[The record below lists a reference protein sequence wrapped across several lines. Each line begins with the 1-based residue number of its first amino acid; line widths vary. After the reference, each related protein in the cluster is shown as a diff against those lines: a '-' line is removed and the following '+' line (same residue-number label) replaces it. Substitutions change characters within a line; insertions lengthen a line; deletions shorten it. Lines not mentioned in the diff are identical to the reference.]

1 MSRIKSLKIKITDT
15 DFGEPIPFGADA
27 TNVDMSDGNNV
38 EDAMKVRVTQ
48 DFDSTGYGNAEDINA
63 DRVKG
68 HSIEELYSD
77 FISITVPAAS
87 AVPNSEGLYYAD
99 VTVKGIDPTKAI
111 LGIQI
116 AYDTS
121 ISHEKA
127 LAAYQWDYLETGTN
141 KVSFYST
148 TQWANS
154 FTIVGVVVQAEEGE
168 Y

>member
-1 MSRIKSLKIKITDT
+1 MSKIKKLKVKDT
-15 DFGEPIPFGADA
+15 ETSFGEPIPLGADA
-27 TNVDMSDGNNV
+27 INIDMSDGNNV
-38 EDAMKVRVTQ
+38 EDAVKARVTQ
-48 DFDSTGYGNAEDINA
+48 NFNSTGYGNAEDINA

-77 FISITVPAAS
+77 FISITVPAAN
-87 AVPNSEGLYYAD
+87 AVLNGDGLYYAD
-99 VTVKGIDPTKAI
+99 VTVRGLDPTKAI
-111 LGIQI
+111 LGIQM

-121 ISHEKA
+121 ISPEKA
-127 LAAYQWDYLETGTN
+127 LAAYQWDYLETGTD

>member
-15 DFGEPIPFGADA
+15 DFGEPIPLGADA

-111 LGIQI
+111 LGIQM

>member
-1 MSRIKSLKIKITDT
+1 MSRIKSLKVKITDT
-15 DFGEPIPFGADA
+15 DFGEPIPLGADA
-27 TNVDMSDGNNV
+27 INIDMSDGGNAEN
-38 EDAMKVRVTQ
+38 AIKARVTQ

-77 FISITVPAAS
+77 FISITVPAAN
-87 AVPNSEGLYYAD
+87 AVPNGDGLYYAD
-99 VTVKGIDPTKAI
+99 VTVKGLDPTKAI
-111 LGIQI
+111 LGIQM

>member
-15 DFGEPIPFGADA
+15 DFGEPIPLGADA

-99 VTVKGIDPTKAI
+99 VTVRGIDPTKAI
-111 LGIQI
+111 LGIQM

-121 ISHEKA
+121 ISPEKT

>member
-15 DFGEPIPFGADA
+15 DFGEPIPLGADA
-27 TNVDMSDGNNV
+27 TNVDMSDGNTV
-38 EDAMKVRVTQ
+38 EDAIKVRVTQ

-111 LGIQI
+111 LGIQM

-154 FTIVGVVVQAEEGE
+154 FTIVGVVIQAEEGE

>member
-27 TNVDMSDGNNV
+27 ENVDMSDGNSV
-38 EDAMKVRVTQ
+38 EDAIKVRVTQ

-99 VTVKGIDPTKAI
+99 VTVKGINPTKAI
-111 LGIQI
+111 LGIQM

-121 ISHEKA
+121 ISPEKA

>member
-1 MSRIKSLKIKITDT
+1 
-15 DFGEPIPFGADA
+15 
-27 TNVDMSDGNNV
+27 MSDGNNV
-38 EDAMKVRVTQ
+38 EDAIKVRVTQ

-111 LGIQI
+111 LGIQM

-121 ISHEKA
+121 ISPKRHQPLINGTIQRQEQIKYLFIA
-127 LAAYQWDYLETGTN
+127 LLNGRILSLLLVQQFKQRRESTN
-141 KVSFYST
+141 AR
-148 TQWANS
+148 Q
-154 FTIVGVVVQAEEGE
+154 
-168 Y
+168 

>member
-1 MSRIKSLKIKITDT
+1 MSRIKSLKVKITDT
-15 DFGEPIPFGADA
+15 DFGEPIPLGADA
-27 TNVDMSDGNNV
+27 INVDMSDGSNAEN
-38 EDAMKVRVTQ
+38 AIKSRVTQ

-63 DRVKG
+63 DKVKG

-77 FISITVPAAS
+77 FISITVPAANT
-87 AVPNSEGLYYAD
+87 VPNGDSLYYAD
-99 VTVKGIDPTKAI
+99 VTVKGMNPTKAI
-111 LGIQI
+111 LGIQM

-121 ISHEKA
+121 ISPEKT

-154 FTIVGVVVQAEEGE
+154 FTIIGVVVQAEEGE

>member
-38 EDAMKVRVTQ
+38 EDAMKIRVTQ

-77 FISITVPAAS
+77 FISITVPAAN
-87 AVPNSEGLYYAD
+87 AVPNSDGLYYAD
-99 VTVKGIDPTKAI
+99 VTVRGIDPTKAI
-111 LGIQI
+111 LGIQM

-121 ISHEKA
+121 ISPEKT